1 MNDKQIKSKERV
13 TKHGEV
19 FTSEREVKAM
29 CDLVKDE
36 CERIDAK
43 FLEPACGE
51 GVFLVEILKRKLN
64 TIKNSQKEN
73 WLFCSYIAIS
83 TLYGIDIMKDNC
95 EICRNNLFN
104 VWLEEYKKK
113 YETLNEETIKFIKLI
128 LSLNIICGNTLS
140 TYCVDENQKDTDK
153 LICFSDWK
161 FVNGFAYRKEF
172 TLKNL
177 LNEQQDLFTADNDK
191 IYSYKIE
198 EIWNMHI

>member
-1 MNDKQIKSKERV
+1 MKQIKSKERV

-64 TIKNSQKEN
+64 TIKNNSKDN
-73 WLFCSYIAIS
+73 WLLNSLIAIS
-83 TLYGIDIMKDNC
+83 TLYGIDIMQDNC
-95 EICRNNLFN
+95 TICRNNLFRI
-104 VWLEEYKKK
+104 WLEEYRKK
-113 YETLNEETIKFIKLI
+113 YEIENGEVKFFVYLI

-172 TLKNL
+172 ALKNL

-191 IYSYKIE
+191 IYTYNIE
-198 EIWNMHI
+198 EIWNTHI